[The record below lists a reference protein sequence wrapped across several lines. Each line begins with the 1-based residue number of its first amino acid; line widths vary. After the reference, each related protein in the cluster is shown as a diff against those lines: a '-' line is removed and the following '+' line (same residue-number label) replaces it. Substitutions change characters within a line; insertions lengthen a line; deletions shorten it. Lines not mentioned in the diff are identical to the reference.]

1 MKDSTAAKVVS
12 VIVNIITAAGSVFLC
27 LIGCLFTV
35 PFRIFMGPY
44 TIDGNNFRIG
54 ILVFIISILLPIA
67 VNLLLSKLHKKFGV
81 SKKWAIVP
89 TVIISSAILLLILI
103 YVISVGDGFS
113 TARWN
118 W

>member
-27 LIGCLFTV
+27 LIGYLFTV
-35 PFRIFMGPY
+35 PFRIFMAPY
-44 TIDGNNFRIG
+44 TIDGNYFSIG
-54 ILVFIISILLPIA
+54 IFVFIISVLLPII
-67 VNLLLSKLHKKFGV
+67 VNFLLSKLHKKFGV

-89 TVIISSAILLLILI
+89 AVIFSSVILLLILI